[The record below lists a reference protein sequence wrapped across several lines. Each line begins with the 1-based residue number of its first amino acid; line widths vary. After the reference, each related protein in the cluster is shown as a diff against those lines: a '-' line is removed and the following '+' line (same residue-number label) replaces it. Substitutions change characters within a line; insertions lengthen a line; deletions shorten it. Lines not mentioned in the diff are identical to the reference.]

1 MSDRL
6 KVGREA
12 LFDDIAAQIYGAYY
26 GPVYRVSKA
35 ALEPVVAAI
44 SDVIRESVAEAVK
57 DGVRDAVSS
66 TDFIGELFFGR
77 RRRRK

>member
-12 LFDDIAAQIYGAYY
+12 LIGDIASQIQRAYY
-26 GPVYRVSKA
+26 GPVYRISKA

-57 DGVRDAVSS
+57 DGIRDAVMS
-66 TDFIGELFFGR
+66 TDFIGDILFGR
-77 RRRRK
+77 KKRR